1 MRELLLMS
9 MRWRERNELLKY
21 FSSINFP
28 GSTETSS
35 DKVELSCGG
44 GGVFATAKLLGIN
57 IKVVI
62 NN

>member
-1 MRELLLMS
+1 

-35 DKVELSCGG
+35 DKVELLCGE

>member
-1 MRELLLMS
+1 

-21 FSSINFP
+21 LSSINFP

-35 DKVELSCGG
+35 DKVELLCGE